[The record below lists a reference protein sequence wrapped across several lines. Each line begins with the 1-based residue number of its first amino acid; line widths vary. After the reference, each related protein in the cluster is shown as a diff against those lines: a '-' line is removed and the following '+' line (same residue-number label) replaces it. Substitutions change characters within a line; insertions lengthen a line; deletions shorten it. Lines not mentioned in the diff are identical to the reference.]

1 MRPEQVLEREYRGA
15 LVLAPVPFEKRTCKA
30 DADTRTNPRRDGMN
44 GPRPPAETFLLFL
57 PSRASLKAQAL
68 LNEGAGSLPDRLES
82 PWT

>member
-1 MRPEQVLEREYRGA
+1 
-15 LVLAPVPFEKRTCKA
+15 
-30 DADTRTNPRRDGMN
+30 MN